1 MFEGKPP
8 VAAEVTDDRRNAE
21 RIMTV
26 FLVVK
31 LHFNGTEGMGR
42 IVNLSEIGAQV
53 DTSAPVEKGAEITI
67 ELRSDLQEHAVVR
80 WTNGQTIGVEFPQ
93 RIDPL
98 QFLFRKTHTLSR
110 IKPRPPRFRRTA
122 VVDVKDDEKRQNA
135 TLLDV
140 SLHGARLGG
149 KFGYRAGDVVVVSI
163 VGLRPRRARVAWK
176 NAAQMGLEFML
187 PLDFRDLDSWL
198 MANKG

>member
-8 VAAEVTDDRRNAE
+8 VAAEVHDDRRTAE

-31 LHFNGTEGMGR
+31 LHYNGTEGMGR
-42 IVNLSEIGAQV
+42 VVNLSEIGAQV
-53 DTSAPVEKGAEITI
+53 ETSASVEKGTEITI

-80 WTNGQTIGVEFPQ
+80 WTNGQAIGVEFPA

-98 QFLFRKTHTLSR
+98 QFLSRKTHTLSR
-110 IKPRPPRFRRTA
+110 IKPRPPRFRRNA
-122 VVDVKDDEKRQNA
+122 VVDVKDEEKRLNA

-140 SLHGARLGG
+140 SLYGARLGG
-149 KFGYRAGDVVVVSI
+149 KFGYRPGDVVVVSI
-163 VGLRPRRARVAWK
+163 VGLRPRRAKVAWR

-187 PLDFRDLDSWL
+187 PLNFRDLDSWL
-198 MANKG
+198 VANQT